1 MTCACFLFFFLF
13 FLTGCSS
20 YVCRAY
26 FRVRPEKRDREEGED
41 VSGKRKILIGGF
53 LFFVCFVFVPF
64 FFFALMLWQ
73 LLRDRRR
80 EGGGE
85 GKLFVVVV
93 CCFGWFWCVNLKR
106 NKST

>member
-26 FRVRPEKRDREEGED
+26 LRVRPEKRDREEGED

-53 LFFVCFVFVPF
+53 LFCLLCLCSF

-80 EGGGE
+80 EGRGGGGGGGGGE
-85 GKLFVVVV
+85 RVSSLLLLFVVL
-93 CCFGWFWCVNLKR
+93 G
-106 NKST
+106 